1 MTVSYQRILV
11 PLDGSELAAGA
22 IPHAEALATLAKAR
36 LVLLQVVPS
45 TAMLVS
51 ETAAASPSLGLPT
64 VDPLVS
70 SGQLETIEEAITTEA
85 NTILG
90 EAAAALRAKSLQVD
104 TVILQGAPA
113 DAILTY
119 AKNEQIDLIV
129 MATHG
134 RTGLAR
140 ALFGSVAESVLHHA
154 ACPVLLI
161 RVATS

>member
-1 MTVSYQRILV
+1 MAVSYQHILL

-22 IPHAEALATLAKAR
+22 LPHAEALATLAKAR

-45 TAMLVS
+45 TAMIAS
-51 ETAAASPSLGLPT
+51 ETAAASPGLGLPT
-64 VDPLVS
+64 VDPFVT
-70 SGQLETIEEAITTEA
+70 SGQLETIEETIASEA
-85 NTILG
+85 NTNLG
-90 EAAAALRAKSLQVD
+90 SVATALRANSLQVD
-104 TVILQGAPA
+104 TVILQGSPA

-119 AKNEQIDLIV
+119 AKNEHIDLIV

-134 RTGLAR
+134 RTGIAR

-154 ACPVLLI
+154 TCPVLLV